1 MTTEPHVLV
10 TGAGKRIGRAIA
22 LDLGLRGWKVSV
34 HYGSSRAEAD
44 EVVDDINRRAGGL
57 IRAIAVQADLSRE
70 KDTEALIG
78 DCTAALGP
86 LTALVN
92 NASVFHDDTIREMT
106 RESWDQHIETNLR
119 APLVLAQIFAK
130 QLPKEAHG
138 AIVNILDQRVWR
150 LTPMFFSYTISKA
163 ALWAATQTMAQALG
177 PRIRVN
183 GVGPGP
189 TLQASHQDPDTFAKQ
204 QKATILG
211 LGPSPEDIC
220 AAVRYLLAA
229 PAVTG
234 QMIAVDGGQ
243 HLSWRTPDA
252 EGAGVT

>member
-1 MTTEPHVLV
+1 MSTEPHVLV

-34 HYGSSRAEAD
+34 HYGSSAQDAE
-44 EVVDDINRRAGGL
+44 EVVEEINRRAGGL
-57 IRAIAVQADLSRE
+57 KRAASLQADLTRE
-70 KDTEALIG
+70 KDSAQLV
-78 DCTAALGP
+78 AACAKSLGP
-86 LTALVN
+86 LTALIN
-92 NASVFHDDTIREMT
+92 NASTFNDDSFEGMT
-106 RESWDQHIETNLR
+106 RASWDHHIEANLR
-119 APLVLAQIFAK
+119 APLVLTQTFAK
-130 QLPKEAHG
+130 QLPKDAHG
-138 AIVNILDQRVWR
+138 SIVNIIDQRVWR
-150 LTPMFFSYTISKA
+150 LTPKFFSYTISKA

-189 TLQASHQDPDTFAKQ
+189 TLRGTHQDPDTFAKQ
-204 QKATILG
+204 QKATILEM
-211 LGPSPEDIC
+211 GPTPEDIC

-243 HLSWRTPDA
+243 HLAWRTPDA
-252 EGAGVT
+252 EGALE

>member
-1 MTTEPHVLV
+1 MIEPHVLV
-10 TGAGKRIGRAIA
+10 TGAGRRIGRAIA

-34 HYGSSRAEAD
+34 HYGTSAGEAD
-44 EVVDDINRRAGGL
+44 EVVDEINRRAGGL
-57 IRAIAVQADLSRE
+57 IRAVALKADLAN
-70 KDTEALIG
+70 EAETSQLIP
-78 DCTAALGP
+78 AAAKALGP
-86 LTALVN
+86 LTALIN
-92 NASVFHDDTIREMT
+92 NASIFNPDTVEDMT
-106 RESWDQHIETNLR
+106 RQTWDQHIETNLR
-119 APLVLAQIFAK
+119 APLVLSQAFAAH
-130 QLPKEAHG
+130 LPKDAHG
-138 AIVNILDQRVWR
+138 AIVNIIDQRVWR
-150 LTPMFFSYTISKA
+150 LTPMFFSYTISKS

-189 TLQASHQDPDTFAKQ
+189 TLPSIHQDQGTFAEQ

-211 LGPSPEDIC
+211 HGASPEDIC

-243 HLSWRTPDA
+243 HLAWRTPDA
-252 EGAGVT
+252 EGSTD

>member
-1 MTTEPHVLV
+1 MTTEPHVLI

-34 HYGSSRAEAD
+34 HYGNSAQDAE
-44 EVVDDINRRAGGL
+44 EVVEEINRRAGGL
-57 IRAIAVQADLSRE
+57 KRAASHQADLSRE
-70 KDTEALIG
+70 KETSQLV
-78 DCTAALGP
+78 TACAKALGP
-86 LTALVN
+86 LTALIN
-92 NASVFHDDTIREMT
+92 NASTFNDDSLEEMT
-106 RESWDQHIETNLR
+106 RASWDHHIETNLR
-119 APLVLAQIFAK
+119 APLVLAQAFAN

-138 AIVNILDQRVWR
+138 SIVNIIDQRVWR
-150 LTPMFFSYTISKA
+150 LTPKFFTYTISKA
-163 ALWAATQTMAQALG
+163 ALWTATQTMAQALG

-189 TLQASHQDPDTFAKQ
+189 TLQATHQDPDTFAKQ
-204 QKATILG
+204 QRATILE
-211 LGPSPEDIC
+211 LGSTPEDIS

-243 HLSWRTPDA
+243 HLAWRTPDA
-252 EGAGVT
+252 DGALE

>member
-34 HYGSSRAEAD
+34 HYGNSASEAE
-44 EVVDDINRRAGGL
+44 EVVDEINRRTGGL
-57 IRAIAVQADLSRE
+57 IRAAAIQADLSHE
-70 KDTEALIG
+70 KETGALIG
-78 DCTAALGP
+78 KSIAALGP

-92 NASVFHDDTIREMT
+92 NASVFHEDTLGEMT
-106 RESWDQHIETNLR
+106 RQSWNQHIETNLR
-119 APLVLAQIFAK
+119 APILLSQGFAK

-138 AIVNILDQRVWR
+138 SIINLLDQRVWR
-150 LTPMFFSYTISKA
+150 LTPIFFSYTISKA

-189 TLQASHQDPDTFAKQ
+189 TLQGPHQDPDTFARQ
-204 QKATILG
+204 QKSTILG
-211 LGPSPEDIC
+211 LGPTPEDIC

-243 HLSWRTPDA
+243 HLGWRTPDA
-252 EGAGVT
+252 EGSGVR